1 MPIQL
6 GNTNITKAYLGATE
20 VTQAYL
26 GDVLVFGGA
35 VSTDF
40 IITIKTDNSGTSLDT
55 QFTFPITTGTCD
67 IDWGDGNTSLGVSG
81 NQTHTYALA
90 GTYDISVTGGLTRTR
105 IANGG
110 DPLKLIDVKNWGD
123 IAWGSN
129 QFGMFANCL
138 NLIGITATDIPD
150 FSSAVDFGSFFSN
163 SGLVSIDVTNWSF
176 PIATQFDGMFS
187 ICSSLTTIIG
197 LDTWDVSNVNNMN
210 QMFRSCPLLTNLN
223 VSNWNTGSVTN
234 MLQMLYA
241 CLAFDED
248 ISAWD
253 ITSVTN
259 FSGFMRAVGSS
270 GLSTTNYDKLLIGWA
285 SQVPQLNQ
293 NPHFSII
300 KYTLGGAAEA
310 ARNTLINTYGWT
322 ITDGGGI

>member
-26 GDVLVFGGA
+26 GNVLVFGGA

-40 IITIKTDNSGTSLDT
+40 IITIKTDNAGTSNND
-55 QFTFPITTGTCD
+55 QFTFPAITGTYD
-67 IDWGDGNTSLGVSG
+67 IDWGDGNTSLAVSG
-81 NQTHTYALA
+81 NQTHTYASS
-90 GTYDISVTGGLTRTR
+90 GTYDISVSVGLTR
-105 IANGG
+105 IAFSNGG
-110 DPLKLIDVKNWGD
+110 DKLKLLDIKNWGD
-123 IAWGSN
+123 IVWTGVWFNAYVGCSN
-129 QFGMFANCL
+129 L
-138 NLIGITATDIPD
+138 TTISATDIPILTATTKLNTC
-150 FSSAVDFGSFFSN
+150 FSST
-163 SGLVSIDVTNWSF
+163 GLVSIDFSGWDLSNVTDTS
-176 PIATQFDGMFS
+176 GMFTN
-187 ICSSLTTIIG
+187 CSSLTTIIG
-197 LDTWDVSNVNNMN
+197 LDTWDVSGVTNMSG
-210 QMFRSCPLLTNLN
+210 MFRSCPLLANLN

-234 MLQMLYA
+234 MLQMLYG

-259 FSGFMRAVGSS
+259 FSGFMQAVGSS

-310 ARNTLINTYGWT
+310 ARDTLINTYGWT

>member
-81 NQTHTYALA
+81 NQTHTYSVA

-129 QFGMFANCL
+129 QFAMFNGCS
-138 NLIGITATDIPD
+138 NLIGISATDIPD
-150 FSSAVDFGSFFSN
+150 FSSVNDMSSMFRKTGLTSISLVGWNTENVVKMSEMFRDSTQLSTIDLTGINTSKLENFSKCFYN
-163 SGLVSIDVTNWSF
+163 VKN
-176 PIATQFDGMFS
+176 
-187 ICSSLTTIIG
+187 CNIIG
-197 LDTWDVSNVNNMN
+197 LNDIDTSKVTNIS
-210 QMFRSCPLLTNLN
+210 QMFTY
-223 VSNWNTGSVTN
+223 SNWDGT
-234 MLQMLYA
+234 
-241 CLAFDED
+241 LAN
-248 ISAWD
+248 WD
-253 ITSVTN
+253 ITSLTSASN
-259 FSGFMRAVGSS
+259 FRQVSS
-270 GLSTTNYDKLLIGWA
+270 AFSTINYDAILISWA
-285 SQVPQLNQ
+285 SQAIINSV
-293 NPHFSII
+293 SIGFFNS

-310 ARNTLINTYGWT
+310 ARDTLINTYGWT